1 MSITQ
6 VTHCIP
12 TLTSTDSTETACDV
26 ADDVRPAPFA
36 PIAAARHIA
45 SGVAA

>member
-1 MSITQ
+1 MSTTQ
-6 VTHCIP
+6 VTHCLP
-12 TLTSTDSTETACDV
+12 TLTSTDSTEADV
-26 ADDVRPAPFA
+26 ADDVHPAPFA